1 MSTLPK
7 ARTRGDLCP
16 GALRP
21 WPAPDGALVRLRL
34 PGGRLPSRA
43 LAALSEVATT
53 HGDGDIH
60 LTRRANLQLRA
71 LPAEGGRL
79 TDRALEAIE
88 GTGLLPSRSHELVR
102 NFLVSPMTGLDGG
115 RCDLRPVVAAL
126 DALVCDDP
134 LLREL
139 PGRFLFVLDDGRGD
153 LVDRPADLGL
163 VALDTGAA
171 QLRVGSGGWGP
182 VVPLDGAAPALV
194 ELARDFVRRRGDGPA
209 SPWHVDELT
218 EPLTDRWPRDERTEV
233 SCPPLA
239 YGRHGPVVHV
249 PAPDGMLSPALTA
262 DLVTRGPELVVTP
275 WHGVLVDGRGTPR

>member
-1 MSTLPK
+1 VSTLPK

-34 PGGRLPSRA
+34 PGGRLPSRS
-43 LAALSEVATT
+43 LAVLSEVATS

-71 LPAEGGRL
+71 LPAEGDRL
-79 TDRALEAIE
+79 TEAALEAIE

-115 RCDLRPVVAAL
+115 RCDLRPVVADL

-163 VALDTGAA
+163 VALDTSTA
-171 QLRVGSGGWGP
+171 QLRVGSEGWGP
-182 VVPLDGAAPALV
+182 VLPLDGAAPALV

-209 SPWHVDELT
+209 APWHVDELT
-218 EPLTDRWPRDERTEV
+218 EPLTDRWPRDERTGV
-233 SCPPLA
+233 SRPPLA

-249 PAPDGMLSPALTA
+249 PAPDGILSPALTA